1 MNVRWLFPLLFTTFL
16 FTGCGKPR
24 IDKVVPRSVVLAFGD
39 SLTSGFGADERE
51 SYPTVLASKL
61 GCRVVNAGISGED
74 TESALERLPDALE
87 EYRPDLVILCSGGN
101 DMLRMDPAG
110 QIESNLRQMMNLVK
124 RSGADQVL
132 VCVPK
137 PGALLNVPDFYRD
150 LAKELDVPF
159 EGKALKRILT
169 TPNLKSDPIHPNADG
184 YAQLAGDI
192 LELVRISGK

>member
-74 TESALERLPDALE
+74 TESALARLPDVLE
-87 EYRPDLVILCSGGN
+87 EHRPDLVILCSGGN
-101 DMLRMDPAG
+101 DMLRMDPPG
-110 QIESNLRQMMNLVK
+110 QVESNLRQMMNLVK

-132 VCVPK
+132 VGVPK
-137 PGALLNVPDFYRD
+137 PGALLNVPDFYRE

-169 TPNLKSDPIHPNADG
+169 DPNLKSDPIHPNAEG
-184 YAQLAGDI
+184 YAQLAGDLLKLI
-192 LELVRISGK
+192 RKSGK